1 MNTNFVSPDAATGV
15 TTANMNSMIESMLN
29 DCVEARSTLTV
40 IETESQNEKIGYYGV
55 ALWSKDC
62 KQLEISTFY
71 LGVDG
76 QSDFA
81 KAWDKA
87 VCRLPYML
95 KDRWGYIPCVKATCT
110 EDVENQWY
118 EAVYNGQYKK

>member
-1 MNTNFVSPDAATGV
+1 MRKSFSAPDAATGT
-15 TTANMNSMIESMLN
+15 TTANMNSMIEAMLN
-29 DCVEARSTLTV
+29 DCVEARFTLTV

-87 VCRLPYML
+87 VYRLPHMF
-95 KDRWGYIPCVKATCT
+95 KIGRAHV
-110 EDVENQWY
+110 
-118 EAVYNGQYKK
+118 

>member
-15 TTANMNSMIESMLN
+15 TTANMNSMIEAMLN

>member
-1 MNTNFVSPDAATGV
+1 MRKSFSAPDAATGT
-15 TTANMNSMIESMLN
+15 TTANMNSMIEAMLN

-87 VCRLPYML
+87 VCRLPYMFI
-95 KDRWGYIPCVKATCT
+95 DRWGYIPCVKATST

-118 EAVYNGQYKK
+118 EAVYNKAA

>member
-1 MNTNFVSPDAATGV
+1 MKKNNTKPNTATGKP
-15 TTANMNSMIESMLN
+15 AKEMYP
-29 DCVEARSTLTV
+29 V
-40 IETESQNEKIGYYGV
+40 IETMLNNIVESGYPMSVIDTAVSGDKVGYFGV
-55 ALWSKDC
+55 ALWSRDG

-87 VCRLPYML
+87 VYRLPHMF
-95 KDRWGYIPCVKATCT
+95 KDRWGYIPCVKATST

-118 EAVYNGQYKK
+118 EAVYNN